1 MDKTNKDNKKERKE
15 ELENKLRNEWK
26 TMSNKERSEVI
37 NEYARING
45 VDPNKPLPKSIMY

>member
-1 MDKTNKDNKKERKE
+1 MDKSNNKKERSV

-37 NEYARING
+37 NELARING
-45 VDPNKPLPKSIMY
+45 VDPNKPLPDIIMH

>member
-1 MDKTNKDNKKERKE
+1 MDKNNKDNKKERKE

-45 VDPNKPLPKSIMY
+45 VDPNKPLPEINKY